1 MDITLEQLAQWVGY
15 ASAIGAGLW
24 GFLKFSR
31 RGYTWIKNR
40 LSLMQNIQN
49 SLLRIDSDVSSIKKE
64 LQHNGGSSLKDYVS
78 RLDAELIKQE
88 KRQKALIQDLTYG
101 TFETDATGKVVHV
114 NRTYCRLSGRTPD
127 ELMGSGWINC
137 IENDRREEVARNW
150 YLSVSENRDWTDSFS
165 LVIPTGGSVHIIFTA
180 TPMFNTKNA
189 LIGYFGTI
197 QPHSQDI

>member
-1 MDITLEQLAQWVGY
+1 
-15 ASAIGAGLW
+15 
-24 GFLKFSR
+24 
-31 RGYTWIKNR
+31 
-40 LSLMQNIQN
+40 MQNIQN

-101 TFETDATGKVVHV
+101 TFETDATGKIVHV

-137 IENDRREEVARNW
+137 VSSQYRDDVTKNW
-150 YLSVSENRDWTDSFS
+150 HLTVTENRDWTDTFSF
-165 LVIPTGGSVHIIFTA
+165 VIPTGGEISVIFTA

-197 QPHSQDI
+197 QPHNEE